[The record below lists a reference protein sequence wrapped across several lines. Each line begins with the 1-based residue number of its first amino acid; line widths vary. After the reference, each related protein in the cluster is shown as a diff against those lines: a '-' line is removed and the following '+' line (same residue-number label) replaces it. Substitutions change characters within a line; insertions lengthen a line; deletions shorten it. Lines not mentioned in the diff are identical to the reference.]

1 MILYVL
7 STIMIIVAIIGGLVS
22 LFKLFLDDFESSFMK
37 VVTII
42 STITS
47 IVLLIISIVGLVY
60 SSGLNSVVEYHYTQK
75 VADIIESKNEMEKFL
90 IGHPEYKEIYEKEN
104 LE

>member
-7 STIMIIVAIIGGLVS
+7 SIIMIIVAIIGGLVS
-22 LFKLFLDDFESSFMK
+22 LFNLSLDDFKSSMK

-47 IVLLIISIVGLVY
+47 IVLLIISIVGVVY
-60 SSGLNSVVEYHYTQK
+60 SSGLSSVVEYHYTQK